1 MPRLPFGTIKLQKQ
15 ADNAPS
21 HLEFYGAGVSR
32 PRDRQRI
39 MMSRASPPA
48 PILKPQLPE
57 GVRIYAI
64 SDIHG
69 CAHLL
74 QPMLRVI
81 DADVAHRRPPHAIEI
96 FMGDYIDRGPDTR
109 ATLDILIER
118 SRRGNAVFLKGNHEA
133 FLVRIFEDPSLF
145 EDWIGF
151 GGAQTLMSYGLA
163 PPDLKRDK
171 PATILRD
178 LIRAMPTEHLEFLD
192 NLRLSFTCG
201 DFFFVHAGVRPGVP
215 LTEQTERDLLW
226 IREEFLRSDEQFGKY
241 IVHGHTPVRSAEF
254 LANRVNIDTG
264 AYATGNLTLMSIQGS
279 RMLAV

>member
-1 MPRLPFGTIKLQKQ
+1 MISLGRPRPPIRKPRLP
-15 ADNAPS
+15 D
-21 HLEFYGAGVSR
+21 
-32 PRDRQRI
+32 
-39 MMSRASPPA
+39 
-48 PILKPQLPE
+48 

-64 SDIHG
+64 TDIHG

-81 DADVAHRRPPHAIEI
+81 DFDVARSRPRYAIEV

-109 ATLDILIER
+109 ATLDIMVER
-118 SRRGNAVFLKGNHEA
+118 SRRGNVVFLKGNHEA
-133 FLVRIFEDPSLF
+133 FLVRVFEDPSLF
-145 EDWIGF
+145 EDWIAV
-151 GGAQTLMSYGLA
+151 GGTQTLTSYGLA
-163 PPDLKRDK
+163 PPDLTRDE
-171 PATILRD
+171 PASILRD
-178 LIRAMPTEHLEFLD
+178 LIRAMPPEHLEFLD

-215 LTEQTERDLLW
+215 LAEQSERDLLW
-226 IREEFLRSDEQFGKY
+226 IREEFLRSDEQFDKY

-279 RMLAV
+279 SMLAI

>member
-1 MPRLPFGTIKLQKQ
+1 MISF
-15 ADNAPS
+15 A
-21 HLEFYGAGVSR
+21 R
-32 PRDRQRI
+32 PR
-39 MMSRASPPA
+39 PPH
-48 PILKPQLPE
+48 PKPQLPD

-74 QPMLRVI
+74 EPMLRVI
-81 DADVAHRRPPHAIEI
+81 DADMTHSRPCHAIEV

-109 ATLDILIER
+109 STLEVLIER

-133 FLVRIFEDPSLF
+133 LLMKVFEDPLLF
-145 EDWIGF
+145 ENWITV
-151 GGAQTLMSYGLA
+151 GGAQTLMSYGLT
-163 PPDLKRDK
+163 PPDLKRKD
-171 PATILRD
+171 PESILRD
-178 LIRAMPTEHLEFLD
+178 LIREMPTEHLEFLD
-192 NLRLSFTCG
+192 NLRLSFSCG

-215 LTEQTERDLLW
+215 LTEQNAHDLLW
-226 IREEFLRSDEQFGKY
+226 IREEFLRSEAQFGKY

-254 LANRVNIDTG
+254 LANRANIDTG

>member
-1 MPRLPFGTIKLQKQ
+1 MISL
-15 ADNAPS
+15 A
-21 HLEFYGAGVSR
+21 R
-32 PRDRQRI
+32 PR
-39 MMSRASPPA
+39 PPV
-48 PILKPQLPE
+48 PKPQLPE

-74 QPMLRVI
+74 RPMLRVI
-81 DADVAHRRPPHAIEI
+81 DADVARSRPRYAVEV

-109 ATLDILIER
+109 ATLDVLVER

-133 FLVRIFEDPSLF
+133 FLVSVFEDPSLF
-145 EDWIGF
+145 EDWIAV
-151 GGAQTLMSYGLA
+151 GGAQTLMSYGLP
-163 PPDLKRDK
+163 PPDLKRDE
-171 PATILRD
+171 PASIMRD

-192 NLRLSFTCG
+192 NLRLSFSCG

-215 LTEQTERDLLW
+215 LAEQTERDLLW
-226 IREEFLRSDEQFGKY
+226 IREDFLRSEQQFGKY
-241 IVHGHTPVRSAEF
+241 IVHGHTPVRQPE
-254 LANRVNIDTG
+254 LLPNRTNIDTG